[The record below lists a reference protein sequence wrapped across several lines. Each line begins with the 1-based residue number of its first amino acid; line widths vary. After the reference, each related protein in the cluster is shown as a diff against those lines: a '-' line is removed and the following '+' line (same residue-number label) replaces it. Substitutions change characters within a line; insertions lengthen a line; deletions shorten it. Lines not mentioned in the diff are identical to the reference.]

1 MAESSVQSSAQSKDA
16 RQVAFLGLLS
26 VQKGAFADVAL
37 DQLLRQF
44 ELSEADRRL
53 VTELVYGCVRRS
65 RTLDALITQLATK
78 PANQQPPKLRLI
90 LHLGLYQLRY
100 LSQIPPAAA
109 VDTTVSLARQ
119 NGLSGLT
126 GVVNGLLRQY
136 LRLKEQSVDPL
147 QLPADPVARI
157 AVQHS
162 FPEWIVEVWRSQL
175 GLETAEQ
182 LCAWFNHPPHI
193 DLRVNLRLTTLEQ
206 VEAAMQEAGIAV
218 SRISGLPQALRLPS
232 GAGAVQRL
240 PGFVEGWWSVQDGS
254 AQLVSHLLDPQPGE
268 TVIDACAAPG
278 GKTTH
283 IAELMGDRGVVWG
296 CDRNAS
302 RLKKLTENAQRLK
315 LQSIQL
321 RVGDSRSFED
331 FRAQADR
338 VLLDAPCSGLGTL
351 HRHSDARWRQTPD
364 SVQQL
369 SQLQKELLTE
379 AATWVKPGGVLV
391 YSTCTLHPDE
401 NEAVVQSFL
410 SQHPAWKIDA
420 PPQNIATLAAV
431 NQTDSAEKAP
441 EWLKVL
447 PPQSDL
453 DGFFMVRLKQS
464 GLD

>member
-1 MAESSVQSSAQSKDA
+1 MGESSVQSKDA

-26 VQKGAFADVAL
+26 VQRGAFADVAL
-37 DQLLRQF
+37 DQLLHRSD
-44 ELSEADRRL
+44 LSEADRRL

-65 RTLDALITQLATK
+65 RTLDALITQLAKK
-78 PANQQPPKLRLI
+78 PADQQPPKLRLI

-100 LSQIPPAAA
+100 LSQIPPSAA

-126 GVVNGLLRQY
+126 GFANGLLRQY
-136 LRLKEQSVDPL
+136 LRLKEQAPDPL
-147 QLPADPVARI
+147 QLPNDPVSRI
-157 AVQHS
+157 AVLHS
-162 FPEWIVEVWRSQL
+162 FPEWIVEVWRSQF

-182 LCAWFNHPPHI
+182 LCEWLNRPPHI
-193 DLRVNLRLTTLEQ
+193 DLRVNPLLTTLDQ
-206 VEAAMQEAGIAV
+206 VEAAMQDAGVAV
-218 SRISGLPQALRLPS
+218 SRIPGLPQALRLPS
-232 GAGAVQRL
+232 GSGAVQRL
-240 PGFVEGWWSVQDGS
+240 PGFSEGWWSVQDGS
-254 AQLVSHLLDPQPGE
+254 AQLVGHLLDPQPGE
-268 TVIDACAAPG
+268 TVVDACAAPG

-315 LQSIQL
+315 LHSIQL

-351 HRHSDARWRQTPD
+351 HRHADARWRQTSD

-369 SQLQKELLTE
+369 AQLQTELLTE

-401 NEAVVQSFL
+401 NEAVVEAFL
-410 SQHPAWKIDA
+410 SQHPDWQMDPLPHKIVALTA
-420 PPQNIATLAAV
+420 PNRQSSTGTN
-431 NQTDSAEKAP
+431 AP

-447 PPQSDL
+447 PPEFDL
-453 DGFFMVRLKQS
+453 DGFFMVRLKRS